1 VQVEAGPDPGTI
13 MVMWLPVT
21 ITTFGLSNGAPVT
34 GYIVYGDGK
43 QIQDVD
49 DPTADSA
56 VVSIANLSVKAV
68 TVRTKSNDKLSSES
82 SSCPLPDNMVPSETR
97 MSGGN
102 DDSDSEDE
110 LIEKLQNHPVI
121 TGPTRTRELIINY
134 SGYPDMDSDIG
145 PSELSDIAEE
155 PEDELTDSEDN
166 RLSTPKILNPP
177 KYDRTNMYK
186 TPIVNS
192 LNVWQPKKPETT
204 SSQISNSQFETQK
217 FSNPPQPTNNKNQ
230 KTEQKNSNL
239 NGSSEY
245 NANSVTNNRSERMRI
260 FVALFDYDPPSM
272 SPNPDAC
279 DEELPFR
286 EGQLIK
292 VFGEKDADGFYWG
305 EAGTRSGFVP
315 CNMVSEVQVDD
326 ERVAEE
332 LFREQAG
339 SSASQKTDR
348 GGSVDRDDRWG
359 DIYED
364 MPMKR
369 KIALYDYDPT
379 ELSPNV
385 DSEVELSFKT
395 GEIIMI
401 YGEMDDDGF
410 YMGELN
416 ARRGLVPSNFL
427 TDIPSGLDPKNGFRQ
442 TQPRVLGQQRVPP
455 AGGRW

>member
-1 VQVEAGPDPGTI
+1 MWFAFVEQILKCCEHLGLCWQVL
-13 MVMWLPVT
+13 VY
-21 ITTFGLSNGAPVT
+21 LSCLWRPQE
-34 GYIVYGDGK
+34 IH
-43 QIQDVD
+43 IQ
-49 DPTADSA
+49 
-56 VVSIANLSVKAV
+56 
-68 TVRTKSNDKLSSES
+68 SSMF
-82 SSCPLPDNMVPSETR
+82 L
-97 MSGGN
+97 
-102 DDSDSEDE
+102 
-110 LIEKLQNHPVI
+110 
-121 TGPTRTRELIINY
+121 
-134 SGYPDMDSDIG
+134 
-145 PSELSDIAEE
+145 
-155 PEDELTDSEDN
+155 
-166 RLSTPKILNPP
+166 
-177 KYDRTNMYK
+177 
-186 TPIVNS
+186 
-192 LNVWQPKKPETT
+192 
-204 SSQISNSQFETQK
+204 
-217 FSNPPQPTNNKNQ
+217 
-230 KTEQKNSNL
+230 
-239 NGSSEY
+239 
-245 NANSVTNNRSERMRI
+245 
-260 FVALFDYDPPSM
+260 
-272 SPNPDAC
+272 
-279 DEELPFR
+279 
-286 EGQLIK
+286 
-292 VFGEKDADGFYWG
+292 
-305 EAGTRSGFVP
+305 
-315 CNMVSEVQVDD
+315 QVDD

-401 YGEMDDDGF
+401 YGDMDDDGF